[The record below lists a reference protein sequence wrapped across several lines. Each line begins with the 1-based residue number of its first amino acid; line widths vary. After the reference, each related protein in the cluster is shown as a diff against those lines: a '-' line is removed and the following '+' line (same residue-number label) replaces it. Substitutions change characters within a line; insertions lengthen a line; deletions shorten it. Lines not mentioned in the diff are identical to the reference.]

1 MSNLISL
8 EMWCEST
15 GFPKTTFRGWK
26 SKLEL
31 GTHYFKIGRVTAID
45 PLEIEKWLRESG
57 GDTGAGSSRLCF
69 TANEKQQAR
78 LSRTPKLVSER
89 R

>member
-57 GDTGAGSSRLCF
+57 GSTEAGRLTSSY
-69 TANEKQQAR
+69 TANENSPAPV
-78 LSRTPKLVSER
+78 SRTPKLVSER